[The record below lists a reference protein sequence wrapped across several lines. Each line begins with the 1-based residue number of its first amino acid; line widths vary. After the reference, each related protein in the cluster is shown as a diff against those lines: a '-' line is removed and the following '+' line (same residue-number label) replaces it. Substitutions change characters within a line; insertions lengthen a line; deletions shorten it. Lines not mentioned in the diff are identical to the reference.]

1 MCIRDRRWTR
11 ADHIVCAS
19 DDIVKQLAAGLL
31 APSVEEILPLGDNAW
46 IAVAEV
52 MPNSALI
59 GKTTAEVADWIV
71 NIPSVYG
78 IRSADGK
85 GALVNGS
92 EVIQESD
99 MLCFVARSTEE
110 FMTITTGAGLQ
121 DPEWPQDPNI
131 AIFGATQFGT
141 CLLYTSPSPRD
152 RQKSRMPSS
161 A

>member
-1 MCIRDRRWTR
+1 
-11 ADHIVCAS
+11 
-19 DDIVKQLAAGLL
+19 
-31 APSVEEILPLGDNAW
+31 
-46 IAVAEV
+46 

-59 GKTTAEVADWIV
+59 GKTTGEVADWIV

-131 AIFGATQFGT
+131 AIFGR
-141 CLLYTSPSPRD
+141 YTIRNIAGFTLPCRRRRSCGN
-152 RQKSRMPSS
+152 
-161 A
+161 